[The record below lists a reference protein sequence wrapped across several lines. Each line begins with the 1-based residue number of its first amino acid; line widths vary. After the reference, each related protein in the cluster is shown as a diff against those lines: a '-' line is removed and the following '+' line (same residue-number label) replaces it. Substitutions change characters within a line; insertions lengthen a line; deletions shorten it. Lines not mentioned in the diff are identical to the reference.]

1 MFQCFK
7 LSLSA
12 LVNLSLWF
20 YLVLVFI
27 QKGNH
32 WVILIKSFYYFFR
45 QQGDPLVTMRR
56 AVISFCLLTLCYSF
70 ANSLNLKNLKH
81 RAGKNNFLLFVS
93 HRYFERN
100 YIWQT
105 KNSWTR
111 CSLHKEWDKSLN
123 TCDGYTCIF
132 PVMLFHWLSRHYW
145 GIHEVISAILVCFPR
160 YRTFPS
166 VPGRVFG
173 CQLKSIKDFQF
184 SYHQNANSCFRFAG
198 HGGRKSV
205 VIHTVN
211 PVQSK

>member
-1 MFQCFK
+1 M
-7 LSLSA
+7 
-12 LVNLSLWF
+12 
-20 YLVLVFI
+20 
-27 QKGNH
+27 
-32 WVILIKSFYYFFR
+32 
-45 QQGDPLVTMRR
+45 TMRR

-111 CSLHKEWDKSLN
+111 RSLHKEWDKSLY
-123 TCDGYTCIF
+123 TCDGYTFIF
-132 PVMLFHWLSRHYW
+132 PVMLFHWLPRHYW
-145 GIHEVISAILVCFPR
+145 RIHEVISAILVCFPR
-160 YRTFPS
+160 SLTSPS

-184 SYHQNANSCFRFAG
+184 SPILVSVLQDMVVGSQLWFTLWIQFKVSKGSFLLDEAYQGQWQRSLGSWWTNQPMDPLWSSFHRFL
-198 HGGRKSV
+198 
-205 VIHTVN
+205 
-211 PVQSK
+211 